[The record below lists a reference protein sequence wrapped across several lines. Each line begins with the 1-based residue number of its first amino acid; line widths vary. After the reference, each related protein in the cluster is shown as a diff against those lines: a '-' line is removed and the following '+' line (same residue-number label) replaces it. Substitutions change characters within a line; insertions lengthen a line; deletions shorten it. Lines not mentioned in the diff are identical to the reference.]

1 MKAFVVIAAVAL
13 SCTAQAK
20 QEPPAGQKAAP
31 KAVVETT
38 VKRQWTPSATRP
50 MQMPFLPDETRE
62 NALDAPLLKDA
73 QEIRESQTAPRPV
86 P

>member
-1 MKAFVVIAAVAL
+1 MRAFVMIAAVAL
-13 SCTAQAK
+13 SGTAQAK
-20 QEPPAGQKAAP
+20 QNQPVGPKVAP
-31 KAVVETT
+31 KAAIETT

-62 NALDAPLLKDA
+62 NAMEALLLKDA
-73 QEIRESQTAPRPV
+73 QEIRESQTAPRSV